1 MDKKID
7 KKQLERLGKA
17 LNKISLEM
25 IDEQSK
31 FIVEDEVAFQYAEE
45 RRKKDKIDKSSK

>member
-31 FIVEDEVAFQYAEE
+31 FIVEDEVALQYAEE
-45 RRKKDKIDKSSK
+45 RRKKDIVEKSSK